1 MRVGKS
7 EKSEVSRI
15 HPTAVVDPK
24 AELHETVEI
33 GPYSIVDAGV
43 RIGENT
49 WVGPHVVLR
58 GPMTIGKENRIFQFS
73 SLGEISQDKSARHDD
88 PTRVEIGDRNTI
100 REYVTIQR
108 GTLKERGLTSVGS
121 DNWIM
126 AQAHIAHDCMVG
138 SHTILANGATLAGH
152 VTIEDWVGLGGY
164 TLVHQFCRIG
174 AHAYTGGGAVVLRD
188 LPPYV
193 IAEGHPARPRGINGE
208 GLKRRG
214 FTAADIDHIKSAYK
228 LIYLSGLLMGEVK
241 SRLAEMARDSEHVG
255 RMLAFIESSKRAL
268 SR

>member
-1 MRVGKS
+1 MA
-7 EKSEVSRI
+7 RI
-15 HPTAVVDPK
+15 HPTAIVDPA
-24 AELHETVEI
+24 AELHESVEV
-33 GPYSIVDAGV
+33 GPYSIIDAGV

-58 GPMTIGKENRIFQFS
+58 GPMTIGRDNQIFQFA
-73 SLGEISQDKSARHDD
+73 SLGEISQDKSARRDD
-88 PTRVEIGDRNTI
+88 ATRVEIGNGNTI

-108 GTLKERGLTSVGS
+108 GTLKEQGLTRIGD

-126 AQAHIAHDCMVG
+126 AQAHIAHDCIIG
-138 SHTILANGATLAGH
+138 SHTILANGTTLAGH
-152 VTIEDWVGLGGY
+152 VTIEDWAGLGGY

-188 LPPYV
+188 LLPFV
-193 IAEGHPARPRGINGE
+193 IAEGQPARPRGVNSE

-214 FTAADIDHIKSAYK
+214 FSAQDVEQIKSAYK
-228 LIYLSGLLMGEVK
+228 LVYLSGMLMNDVK
-241 SRLAEMARDSEHVG
+241 LKLGEMAQQSAHVG
-255 RMLAFIESSKRAL
+255 RMLGFIESSKRAL

>member
-1 MRVGKS
+1 MAK
-7 EKSEVSRI
+7 I
-15 HPTAVVDPK
+15 HPTAIVDSK
-24 AELHETVEI
+24 AELHATVEV
-33 GPYSIVDAGV
+33 GPYSIIDAGV

-49 WVGPHVVLR
+49 WIGPHVVLR
-58 GPMTIGKENRIFQFS
+58 GPMTIGRDNRIFQFS
-73 SLGEISQDKSARHDD
+73 SLGEISQDKSARYEHD
-88 PTRVEIGDRNTI
+88 TRVEIGDGNTI

-108 GTLKERGLTSVGS
+108 GTLKEQGLTRIGD

-126 AQAHIAHDCMVG
+126 AQAHIAHDCIVG
-138 SHTILANGATLAGH
+138 SHAVLANGTTLAGH

-188 LPPYV
+188 IPPFV
-193 IAEGHPARPRGINGE
+193 MAEGHPARPRGINAE

-214 FTAADIDHIKSAYK
+214 FPAADIDAIKSSYK
-228 LIYLSGLLMGEVK
+228 LIYLSGLLMADVK
-241 SRLAEMARDSEHVG
+241 TRLAEMAQASEPVG
-255 RMLAFIESSKRAL
+255 RMLGFIESSKRAL